1 VAVLE
6 APRRSKGATQK
17 GMTLEK
23 WETIRLRRRGGEK
36 IKPLA
41 RELGVAPNTVRKYDR
56 SDSSPKR
63 QERPRTRLLD
73 RYQTHIDELIRSTP
87 KITAVRIGGMRRKT
101 GATPVADEMA
111 DGTGEK

>member
-1 VAVLE
+1 MGDHSSS
-6 APRRSKGATQK
+6 PS
-17 GMTLEK
+17 
-23 WETIRLRRRGGEK
+23 RRRK

-41 RELGVAPNTVRKYDR
+41 RELGVAPNALRKYER
-56 SDSSPKR
+56 SDSPPKR

-73 RYQTHIDELIRSTP
+73 RYETHIDELIHSTP
-87 KITAVRIGGMRRKT
+87 KITAVRITGMRRKT